1 MAAPLK
7 PWERAGVN
15 SQNPGPA
22 PVNSMSGS
30 PPAPCCVQGTTSAPP
45 PVPAR
50 PAQSTI
56 GARPYA
62 GGYGMGSSMG
72 YSPYSSYGGGLYNS
86 PYSSYG
92 SYGYGGYGG
101 GYNRFGGNQDSMSG
115 FARHAEE
122 NSRPAFQAI
131 ESVVSAVS
139 SVGMMMDS
147 TFQAVYNSFR
157 AVIGVADNMSRLKSQ
172 LVSVISA
179 LAFIR
184 TLKYIYRRF
193 LELLRLRPP
202 GHAAQAWNDAVFQ
215 AAANMAPGEPSPKNS
230 AWPIIMFFSIIMG
243 GPWLIWK
250 VIRSFSDGSVES
262 NSWANGDEDHFV
274 ARAEHD
280 FRASNNTEISFTAG
294 QMINIAP
301 KEMQPKV
308 RGWLLG
314 CADGSNTGLLPANYL
329 KVLGKRRGKKYQ
341 TPTPQGVPAPP
352 ASITPSESAFSL
364 TGPTP
369 SSTTL
374 NSVPESNLDT
384 VFNEATSAEL
394 DASDILDKCGSEG
407 NDCEC
412 PSVSQPVPTKDCC
425 AGKST

>member
-30 PPAPCCVQGTTSAPP
+30 TPAPCCVQGTTSAPP

-50 PAQSTI
+50 PTQNTF
-56 GARPYA
+56 GARPFS
-62 GGYGMGSSMG
+62 GGYGIGSSLG

-101 GYNRFGGNQDSMSG
+101 YNRFGTNQDSMST
-115 FARHAEE
+115 FAREAEE

-131 ESVVSAVS
+131 ENVVSAVN

-157 AVIGVADNMSRLKSQ
+157 AVIGVADNMSRLRSQ

-202 GHAAQAWNDAVFQ
+202 GHAAQAWNDAISQ
-215 AAANMAPGEPSPKNS
+215 AAANLAPGEPTPKNS
-230 AWPIIMFFSIIMG
+230 AWPIFMFFGIILG
-243 GPWLIWK
+243 GPWFIWK
-250 VIRSFSDGSVES
+250 IIRSFSTGIDES
-262 NSWANGDEDHFV
+262 NSWANGDTDHFV
-274 ARAEHD
+274 ARAEYD
-280 FRASNNTEISFTAG
+280 FRASNNNELSFTAG

-314 CADGSNTGLLPANYL
+314 SVDGSNTGLLPANYL
-329 KVLGKRRGKKYQ
+329 KVLGKRRGKKFQ
-341 TPTPQGVPAPP
+341 TLSPQGVPAP
-352 ASITPSESAFSL
+352 AATITPSQSAFSL
-364 TGPTP
+364 AEPTP
-369 SSTTL
+369 SSTNM
-374 NSVPESNLDT
+374 NSVPESDLDT
-384 VFNEATSAEL
+384 VFNEGTSSEL
-394 DASDILDKCGSEG
+394 DASDILDKCASQ
-407 NDCEC
+407 DEC
-412 PSVSQPVPTKDCC
+412 PSVSRTVPTKDCC
-425 AGKST
+425 AGK